1 VHTNPAITELT
12 RALTFAA
19 AAHVNQRRKGAAQ
32 EPYIDHLIEVLH
44 LVACATGGHDI
55 ELCVAALLHDVVE
68 DTDVTKAA
76 IRDVFGPRVLSIVE
90 ENSDDTT
97 LPKDE
102 RRRRRIATMPSK
114 SPEARTIK
122 IADVISNLRAL
133 VASPPAGW
141 SAERKL
147 GYLNG
152 CRQLV
157 DAGRGGNS
165 EIEALFDRTAASV
178 EQSIREEAAID
189 MESHSAALR
198 QLESAIGQPVHLVYL
213 PNTANRPITDADVD
227 TLCYEIARSFPAATV
242 QHAEALFEGH
252 HRPILIAR
260 IRSDSIES
268 VVALAQHLCLIFNE
282 LFVGIEVEG
291 RYIRIYAD
299 DTA

>member
-1 VHTNPAITELT
+1 MRVNPTITELT

-32 EPYIDHLIEVLH
+32 EPYIDHVIEVLD
-44 LVACATGGHDI
+44 LVACATGGGDV
-55 ELCVAALLHDVVE
+55 ELCMAALLHDVIE
-68 DTDVTKAA
+68 DTAVPPAA
-76 IRDVFGPRVLSIVE
+76 IEEAFGPRVLRIVA
-90 ENSDDTT
+90 ENSDDMA
-97 LPKDE
+97 LPKEE
-102 RRRRRIATMPSK
+102 RRRRRIAAMPGK
-114 SPEARTIK
+114 SPEARIIK

-141 SAERKL
+141 SAERRL

-157 DAGRGGNS
+157 DAGRGVNS
-165 EIEALFDRTAASV
+165 EIEALFDRTAADA
-178 EQSIREEAAID
+178 ERSIREEDSMNID
-189 MESHSAALR
+189 DHAAALR
-198 QLESAIGQPVHLVYL
+198 RLESAIGQPVHLVYL

-227 TLCYEIARSFPAATV
+227 TLCREIARSFPAATV

-252 HRPILIAR
+252 RRPILLAR
-260 IRSDSIES
+260 IRSDSTES
-268 VVALAQHLCLIFNE
+268 VVALAQRLCLTFNE
-282 LFVGIEVEG
+282 RFVGIEVEG

>member
-1 VHTNPAITELT
+1 MNPTVTELA

-32 EPYIDHLIEVLH
+32 EPYIGHVIEVLD
-44 LVACATGGHDI
+44 LVACATGGDDI
-55 ELCVAALLHDVVE
+55 ELCVAALLHDVIE
-68 DTDVTKAA
+68 DTAVTPAA
-76 IRDVFGPRVLSIVE
+76 IEDAFGPRVLRIVE
-90 ENSDDTT
+90 ENSDDMT
-97 LPKDE
+97 LPKEE
-102 RRRRRIATMPSK
+102 RRRRRITAMARK
-114 SPEARTIK
+114 SPEARIIK

-157 DAGRGGNS
+157 DAGRGVNS
-165 EIEALFDRTAASV
+165 EIEALFDLAAADA
-178 EQSIREEAAID
+178 ERSIREEAVLDVDGHAV
-189 MESHSAALR
+189 ALR

-213 PNTANRPITDADVD
+213 LNNANRPITEADVD
-227 TLCYEIARSFPAATV
+227 TFCRAIARSFPGATV
-242 QHAEALFEGH
+242 QHAEALFEGRR
-252 HRPILIAR
+252 RPVLVAR
-260 IRSDSIES
+260 IRSDDTES
-268 VVALAQHLCLIFNE
+268 VVALAQHLCLTFDE
-282 LFVGIEVEG
+282 RFVGIEVEG